1 MTVGVTGSGKGRNAA
16 ITQALSFE
24 GSLVCFDPK
33 AEILQVSRRYRET
46 VLNQQTVVLSP
57 FSDET
62 DGLNLFDLLP
72 FVGGAPYDFAQE
84 LASHIAGVD
93 QKNSLSRGTS
103 NDDFWTESGV
113 NLLTGVIGAAMDGQF
128 GPPCL
133 PSALDALKVDE
144 VAYSLAVLLE
154 KDKPAKA
161 AYQEIAA
168 FLQMTEV
175 TRSGVL
181 ATAQSY
187 LRGLHGDGV
196 TKMLTETTFDL
207 EGFIHGT
214 VPTTIYFVVPPAK
227 FVSHARVVRLIFGA
241 LIMALFS
248 RNFIPNL
255 KTLFQIDE
263 AAILGPFA
271 PLRLL
276 LTLGRGQGVICHTF
290 WQDLDQVRNSFFDWH
305 TVVNNHG
312 VIRWLGNSN
321 HHQAVQMSGLF
332 GVSPRRLMEMAPDEQ
347 ALLIDGKFQRC
358 RRLDYLTDEFF
369 QGRYDTNLR
378 YVDPFSSQ
386 VRHDAPT
393 RLPR

>member
-1 MTVGVTGSGKGRNAA
+1 
-16 ITQALSFE
+16 
-24 GSLVCFDPK
+24 
-33 AEILQVSRRYRET
+33 
-46 VLNQQTVVLSP
+46 
-57 FSDET
+57 
-62 DGLNLFDLLP
+62 
-72 FVGGAPYDFAQE
+72 
-84 LASHIAGVD
+84 
-93 QKNSLSRGTS
+93 
-103 NDDFWTESGV
+103 
-113 NLLTGVIGAAMDGQF
+113 
-128 GPPCL
+128 
-133 PSALDALKVDE
+133 
-144 VAYSLAVLLE
+144 
-154 KDKPAKA
+154 
-161 AYQEIAA
+161 
-168 FLQMTEV
+168 
-175 TRSGVL
+175 
-181 ATAQSY
+181 
-187 LRGLHGDGV
+187 
-196 TKMLTETTFDL
+196 MLTETTFDL